1 MMKRLI
7 LISTVLLAGL
17 SLSACGNN
25 NKQAASSSDSSK
37 ESSLKA
43 ANASLKHRISQ
54 QKKQSKTNS
63 SSIESSSSSFSDQQ
77 SANTSGSSS
86 QSQASSTQASNNQ
99 GAQNVDNFN
108 GDIHDFIN
116 TYGETMA
123 AYKIDHGMSVKDALN
138 STPDDM
144 KTSGELQDQYMMNG
158 EQ

>member
-1 MMKRLI
+1 MKRLI

-25 NKQAASSSDSSK
+25 NTQAARSSESSK

-86 QSQASSTQASNNQ
+86 QSQASSTQTSNNQ
-99 GAQNVDNFN
+99 GSQNVDNFN

>member
-1 MMKRLI
+1 MKRLI

-25 NKQAASSSDSSK
+25 SKQASSSSDGSK

-43 ANASLKHRISQ
+43 AIASLKHRISQ
-54 QKKQSKTNS
+54 HKKQSKTNS

-99 GAQNVDNFN
+99 GSQNVDNFN

>member
-1 MMKRLI
+1 MKKLI

-54 QKKQSKTNS
+54 QKKQSKTIS
-63 SSIESSSSSFSDQQ
+63 SSIDSSSSSFSDQQ

-86 QSQASSTQASNNQ
+86 QSQAPSTQASNNQ
-99 GAQNVDNFN
+99 GSQNVDNFN

>member
-1 MMKRLI
+1 MKRLI